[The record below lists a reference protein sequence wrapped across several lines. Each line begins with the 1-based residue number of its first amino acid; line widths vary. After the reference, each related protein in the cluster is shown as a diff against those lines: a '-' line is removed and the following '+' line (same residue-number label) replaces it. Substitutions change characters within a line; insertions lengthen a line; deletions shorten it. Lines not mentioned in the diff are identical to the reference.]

1 MRLYFLLLPQ
11 LVMLGWGVADA
22 QTDKSSPGKDYVSQI
37 QAARKAKDARFRDEK
52 SSPLGVVAITKLD
65 SPRITIGSSPEADL
79 RLTGRSVEPIHAVVV
94 REPLGNQTVRWLLK
108 PVGGKV
114 MNEQTREP
122 VDSAELRKGDRYLV
136 GKQLV
141 YLDQLGSLGEV
152 LRVFDPRAEAFTRF
166 QGLRYFPVDAKFRV
180 EAEVLPDSTPIRVT
194 VVDTNGW
201 SRPAWK
207 YGQVRFRLEG
217 QDLALRLWLFKPDP
231 GPEDQFFIAFRD
243 KTNGD
248 ESYGGG
254 RYLDLPFVKSGR
266 AFVDFNLAYNPSCA
280 YNTGFACPIP
290 PPENRLPVAVRAGER
305 TFNGH

>member
-1 MRLYFLLLPQ
+1 MRLHLLLLPQ
-11 LVMLGWGVADA
+11 LVMLGLGVADA
-22 QTDKSSPGKDYVSQI
+22 QPEKISPDRDYVSQI

-52 SSPLGVVAITKLD
+52 SSPLGVVAVTRLD
-65 SPRITIGSSPEADL
+65 GPRITIGSSPEADL
-79 RLTGRSVEPIHAVVV
+79 RLTGRSIEPIHAVVL
-94 REPLGNQTVRWLLK
+94 REQLGNQTVRWLLK

-122 VDSAELRKGDRYLV
+122 VESAELRKGERYLV

-166 QGLRYFPVDAKFRV
+166 QGLHYFPVNAKFRV
-180 EAEVLPDSTPIRVT
+180 EAEVLPDSTPSRVT

-217 QDLALRLWLFKPDP
+217 QELALRLWLFKPDP

-266 AFVDFNLAYNPSCA
+266 TILDFNLAYNPSCA

-305 TFNGH
+305 TLNGH